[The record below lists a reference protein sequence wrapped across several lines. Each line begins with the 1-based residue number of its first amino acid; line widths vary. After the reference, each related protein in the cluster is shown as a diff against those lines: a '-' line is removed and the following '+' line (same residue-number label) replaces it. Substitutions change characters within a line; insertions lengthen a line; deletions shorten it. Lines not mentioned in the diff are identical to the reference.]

1 MKPKLPVKKVHEHM
15 ELFFKQEVDFKVSCE
30 GPDPNLYHFD
40 GTISIIDK
48 NKQVLDVLKLGLSNF
63 LPRGAIVC
71 NAEIY
76 ALVVYTGKDSKIILN
91 QGHYSYKTSSL
102 EKKLNKMFLI

>member
-1 MKPKLPVKKVHEHM
+1 
-15 ELFFKQEVDFKVSCE
+15 VSCDK
-30 GPDPNLYHFD
+30 PDRNLYYFEGIFSVLD
-40 GTISIIDK
+40 SKK
-48 NKQVLDVLKLGLSNF
+48 NVTDVLKIDLSNF

-71 NAEIY
+71 NCEFY

-102 EKKLNKMFLI
+102 EKKLNKIFLWQGV